1 MSTNPETIN
10 TTHSRKGIMSFFTIY
25 LVGIIAGFFTFMA
38 ARHVRFPVR
47 LGLSIVAFSVV
58 SAIVTFVLQ
67 GMAK

>member
-1 MSTNPETIN
+1 
-10 TTHSRKGIMSFFTIY
+10 MSFFTIY